1 MIMPK
6 LPLAIL
12 IALLLCTAL
21 SARLSPTELNDVS
34 LELASRVDLGAPI
47 FLEVRAGEW
56 SSAIETNLRRI
67 LLEKGADIRES
78 GANIPLPA
86 LTTAEDA
93 DTPEPGIDLSPFQI
107 SSASLVQVQM
117 ELQWQVVEQKNF
129 LSYRSIRQP
138 LYVFNLK
145 QIDLPTLQLRK
156 ITNYSIRPKFTP
168 DSEYSVSGIKWFEPM
183 LATAALASIIYLL
196 WTTE

>member
-1 MIMPK
+1 
-6 LPLAIL
+6 
-12 IALLLCTAL
+12 
-21 SARLSPTELNDVS
+21 
-34 LELASRVDLGAPI
+34 GAPI
-47 FLEVRAGEW
+47 FLDVRAGEW

-78 GANIPLPA
+78 GATIHLPA
-86 LTTAEDA
+86 LTTTEDA
-93 DTPEPGIDLSPFQI
+93 APTDPGIDLSPFQL

-117 ELQWQVVEQKNF
+117 ELEWQVVEQKNF

-145 QIDLPTLQLRK
+145 QIDLPSLRLRK